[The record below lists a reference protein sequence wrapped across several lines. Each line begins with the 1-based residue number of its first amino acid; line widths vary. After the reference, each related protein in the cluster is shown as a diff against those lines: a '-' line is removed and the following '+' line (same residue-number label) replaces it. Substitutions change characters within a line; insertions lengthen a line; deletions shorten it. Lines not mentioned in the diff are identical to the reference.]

1 VPLAPATRPNPAPAR
16 SRLLLRYI
24 LLAQLLVPLAR
35 LEPLSAQVVSEVQV
49 TPETMTLG
57 VGQKQAL
64 FAAAFDQRGNLI
76 PNAKFTFRSS
86 DTLIAQVRKDGT
98 VIGVKPGLAK
108 IEARSQGKRASMA
121 VLITAGGGSSGSTS
135 RAASASALTLDPASL
150 TLFPGETARIRAQ
163 ALKDDGTP
171 VPIGPVTIKSLR
183 PEIARVD
190 SGGLVTGI
198 AAGRTIVQAASS
210 RLMATLPVD
219 VVVAEFSLEPSQ
231 LSLTPGATDTLQARV
246 PSQEN
251 RTLRATIQWKSTDSA
266 VVSVTAGGIVR
277 ARTPGRAEI
286 IASAAGQER
295 RSAVTVGQA
304 PEAIVVSP
312 RQGGQLQ
319 IPLRSTRQ
327 FSAVAEGA
335 DSTPIPDAQIE
346 WELSDSGVAQFDRA
360 TGVLTPKALGTTT
373 LTARLAG
380 ITPAVWTVEIVPGH
394 IVVEPSRV
402 GLLVGER
409 ATLAASL
416 RDHDA
421 GSTSS
426 KGPSLTWTSDRGD
439 VALVR
444 GQGQVEA
451 MSPGHAVI
459 TAAAPWGKE
468 ATAEV
473 FVVADLWLS
482 SNRSGVYGVYQMRS
496 PGPHGLLPV
505 LVDNA
510 TNIQATLS
518 PDRTRVV
525 FSSNRSGNFDVFL
538 MDADGQNL
546 RRLTSSP
553 SHDGEPAWTPDG
565 NRIVY
570 TMASGTSTHIAIME
584 NDGNEPR
591 QLTTAAGGNHSP
603 AISPDGRT
611 IAFVSARTG
620 NHSVHSMGLD
630 GSNQRR
636 LTRSSGRETNPQYS
650 RTGDLFYVTERGGGS
665 RGSRVMKIAA
675 HGGSSSAVL
684 ETEDPITSIAV
695 SRDGERLAYIVG
707 RIRDARGK
715 AQYSLYLQPLGVR
728 RPPVQIPLQPGEQ
741 LSSLSF

>member
-1 VPLAPATRPNPAPAR
+1 VPSAPATRPNPAPAR

-24 LLAQLLVPLAR
+24 LLAQVLVPLAR
-35 LEPLSAQVVSEVQV
+35 TQLLSAQVVSEVQI

-64 FAAAFDQRGNLI
+64 FATAFDQRGNLI

-108 IEARSQGKRASMA
+108 IEARSQGRQASMA
-121 VLITAGGGSSGSTS
+121 VLITGGGSSSGSTT
-135 RAASASALTLDPASL
+135 RAASASVLTLDPASL

-163 ALKDDGTP
+163 GLKDDGTP
-171 VPIGPVTIKSLR
+171 VSIGAVTIKSLR
-183 PEIARVD
+183 PDIARVD

-198 AAGRTIVQAASS
+198 AAGRTIVQAAAGP
-210 RLMATLPVD
+210 LMATLPVD
-219 VVVAEFSLEPSQ
+219 VAVADFSLEPTQ
-231 LSLTPGATDTLQARV
+231 LSLIAGAADTLYVRV
-246 PSQEN
+246 PSQGN
-251 RTLRATIQWKSTDSA
+251 RTLRAAIQWRSTDSA
-266 VVSVTAGGIVR
+266 IVSVTAGVVR
-277 ARTPGRAEI
+277 ARMPGRAEI
-286 IASAAGQER
+286 IASVTGQER
-295 RSAVTVGQA
+295 RSEVRVAQA

-312 RQGGQLQ
+312 PQGGRLQ

-346 WELSDSGVAQFDRA
+346 WGLSDSGVAQFDRA
-360 TGVLTPKALGTTT
+360 TGVLTPKTLGTVT

-380 ITPAVWTVEIVPGH
+380 ITPAVWTVEVVPGH

-402 GLLVGER
+402 GLLVGDR
-409 ATLAASL
+409 ATLAALL
-416 RDHDA
+416 RDQDA
-421 GSTSS
+421 GSTSL
-426 KGPSLTWTSDRGD
+426 KPPGLTWTSDRGD

-451 MSPGHAVI
+451 LSPGRAVI

-468 ATAEV
+468 AMADV

-482 SNRSGVYGVYQMRS
+482 SNRSGAYGVYQLRS

-510 TNIQATLS
+510 NNVQAALS

-538 MDADGQNL
+538 MDADGQSL

-553 SHDGEPAWTPDG
+553 SHDGEPTWTPDG

-570 TMASGTSTHIAIME
+570 TTASGTSTHIAIME
-584 NDGNEPR
+584 NDGNESR

-603 AISPDGRT
+603 TISPDGRT

-620 NHSVHSMGLD
+620 NHSLHTMGLD

-636 LTRSSGRETNPQYS
+636 LTRSSGRETTPQYS
-650 RTGDLFYVTERGGGS
+650 RTGDLFYVAGRGGGS

-675 HGGSSSAVL
+675 RGGSSSAVL